1 MAQLWPLRPLR
12 LLRASGWVIFA
23 LAALLLAAGC
33 TDDTV
38 EGNGVEP
45 TATGTPLPQ
54 TYTVVS
60 GDTLASI
67 ASRLGLSVAELVVA
81 NELPDPDLLE
91 VGQVLLLPSE
101 TPASAAG
108 SPPPALTCADHRS
121 LIEDALSAAELIE
134 QASTR
139 GGGSQYAPYLDD
151 INRVSGLLVR
161 RSEASTAELDAL
173 LRILARLAID
183 ATRLSLGQV
192 SAAEADVAET
202 AADLRAAGDAVLA
215 EICATS
221 SPAAPLRPQQDA
233 DERPVH
239 PSRETGVA

>member
-1 MAQLWPLRPLR
+1 MAQPRPLR

-23 LAALLLAAGC
+23 LVALLLAAGC

-45 TATGTPLPQ
+45 TAPATPLPQ
-54 TYTVVS
+54 TYAVVS
-60 GDTLASI
+60 GDTL

-81 NELPDPDLLE
+81 NELPDPDLIE

-101 TPASAAG
+101 TPPSAAG
-108 SPPPALTCADHRS
+108 SPPPPLTCADHRS
-121 LIEDALSAAELIE
+121 LIEDALFAAELIE

-192 SAAEADVAET
+192 SAAEADVADT

-221 SPAAPLRPQQDA
+221 SPAAPLKPRRDA